1 MPQLTIEDALNE
13 WAMNYQPSAARFGK
27 QSTAKEMGNA
37 LRAIRD
43 KKLYRE
49 NFSDFYVYCA
59 RKWGM
64 KPETADWYIAVAEG
78 IQSQEPV
85 VAGVNDDESLGRYV
99 YFIEGAGMIK
109 IGVANNV
116 SSRFN
121 SIRTMSPV
129 PLKLIGFITGDIKLE
144 AQLHS
149 RFHQHRRH
157 GEWFVDCQEIRN
169 YLAEVL
175 P

>member
-1 MPQLTIEDALNE
+1 MPQLTIGDALNE
-13 WAMNYQPSAARFGK
+13 WAMNYQPSFGKAGK
-27 QSTAKEMGNA
+27 QSTPEEIGNA
-37 LRAIRD
+37 LKAIRD
-43 KKLYRE
+43 KRLYRE

-59 RKWGM
+59 RRWGM
-64 KPETADWYIAVAEG
+64 KPETVDWYIAASEG
-78 IQSQEPV
+78 IHPNKITADDAS
-85 VAGVNDDESLGRYV
+85 DDESAGRYV

-109 IGVANNV
+109 IGIANNV

-129 PLKLIGFITGDIKLE
+129 PLNLIGFISGNIALE

-149 RFHQHRRH
+149 RFHQYRRH
-157 GEWFVDCQEIRN
+157 GEWFVDCQEIRS